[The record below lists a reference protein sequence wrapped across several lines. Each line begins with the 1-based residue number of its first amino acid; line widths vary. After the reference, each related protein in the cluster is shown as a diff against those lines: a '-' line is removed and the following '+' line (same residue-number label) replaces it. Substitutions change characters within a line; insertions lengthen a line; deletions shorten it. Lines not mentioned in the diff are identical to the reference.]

1 MTAMT
6 TRPPGPLTLGLAR
19 ASVELK
25 TFFRVREAVVFT
37 FSLPIVM
44 LAILGSVFSHEID
57 GTGITAS
64 QLFAAGIIAGGVAS
78 TSFVNLGIG
87 IATDRDDGTLK
98 RLRGTPMPV
107 VSYFIG
113 KVMLVLVV
121 SLAEVALLL
130 GAGYLFFDLALPT
143 EVGRWLTFGWVFLL
157 GVTACSLL
165 GVSAAAL
172 VGSAR
177 GAVAFTNVALLVLQF
192 ASGVFVVP
200 VSELPGPLVQF
211 GSLFPLKWMAQG
223 FRSVFLPNGAVG
235 LEMAGAWEH
244 ARVAL
249 VLVAWCIGGLL
260 LCLMTFRWRGRRE
273 S

>member
-1 MTAMT
+1 MPGLTVSRPSLDDVYFDLIGAQFMTATT
-6 TRPPGPLTLGLAR
+6 TRSPGALALGLAR

-44 LAILGSVFSHEID
+44 LAILGSVFSDEIE

-107 VSYFIG
+107 VSYFVG
-113 KVMLVLVV
+113 KVLLVLVV

-130 GAGYLFFDLALPT
+130 GAGYLALRPGPADGGLALADL
-143 EVGRWLTFGWVFLL
+143 RL
-157 GVTACSLL
+157 GVPA
-165 GVSAAAL
+165 G
-172 VGSAR
+172 GDR
-177 GAVAFTNVALLVLQF
+177 VL
-192 ASGVFVVP
+192 P
-200 VSELPGPLVQF
+200 P
-211 GSLFPLKWMAQG
+211 
-223 FRSVFLPNGAVG
+223 
-235 LEMAGAWEH
+235 
-244 ARVAL
+244 
-249 VLVAWCIGGLL
+249 
-260 LCLMTFRWRGRRE
+260 RGRRRGRGRKRARCGRVHQRGPARLAVRIRRLRCAGLGAARAVW
-273 S
+273 SRSARCSR